1 MDGGAWWATVH
12 GVQSRT
18 RLSDFTFTFH
28 FHVNE
33 EISCSL
39 IWRCSVSKMFI
50 PLKLIYRFNKISI
63 LLGFILNLQADFY
76 FIRKYNKLKIAKII
90 LKTTLRNWQFFKFIL
105 KKKTKKRSQPAY
117 LRRFGLDNS
126 FLWVTFLCGVWG

>member
-1 MDGGAWWATVH
+1 MDGGAWWVTVH
-12 GVQSRT
+12 GVQSR
-18 RLSDFTFTFH
+18 RWLSDFTCTFH

-33 EISCSL
+33 EIPCSL

-90 LKTTLRNWQFFKFIL
+90 LKTKNIEELTLFKIHI
-105 KKKTKKRSQPAY
+105 KKKKRSQPGY
-117 LRRFGLDNS
+117 LRHFGLDNS
-126 FLWVTFLCGVWG
+126 FLWVTFLCTVWG